1 MDHYDL
7 IMLNYGDDSSG
18 FCTDIKICV
27 TNDFTNYLYC
37 MDLQLHFKTVK
48 LCKIDQFDPFY
59 CVLNK

>member
-1 MDHYDL
+1 
-7 IMLNYGDDSSG
+7 MLNYGDDSSG

-48 LCKIDQFDPFY
+48 LCKIDQFDFKQIMLLKK
-59 CVLNK
+59 CHCL